1 MKAVAKTV
9 EPAAREAPLDHI
21 RPAYLEALTLVERLH
36 RRLLDVIK
44 DEFDRRGR
52 SDINSV
58 QALLLYNIGD
68 KELTAGELRT
78 RGYYLGSNVSYNL
91 KKLVEMAFLDHQRSR
106 VDRRSVRIKLT
117 DKGREVRDI
126 IETLYQK
133 HVRTVEQVGGINAEE
148 FSTLNK
154 SLHRLERFW
163 TDQIL
168 YRLYFD
174 CGWIDLPRPA
184 GRGFLLGCRKSR
196 SGALDVGPAVLH
208 SPMLGGWQAI
218 CYCRT
223 QSQILPGRM
232 IFSENR
238 LPLFGIMRFPK
249 DRRRPCPAPG
259 DCDVGDLEPQA
270 NKRRGGIVL
279 GRLGRG

>member
-1 MKAVAKTV
+1 MVPCIGGKTGPVTRNKNIREGVMMKTVMKTV
-9 EPAAREAPLDHI
+9 EPAERQAKFDHI
-21 RPAYLEALTLVERLH
+21 RPLYLDALTLVERLH

-91 KKLVEMAFLDHQRSR
+91 KKLVEMGFLDHQRSR
-106 VDRRSVRIKLT
+106 VDRRSVRIRLT
-117 DKGREVRDI
+117 ETGSEVRDI
-126 IETLYQK
+126 VEGLYQK

-168 YRLYFD
+168 YRL
-174 CGWIDLPRPA
+174 
-184 GRGFLLGCRKSR
+184 
-196 SGALDVGPAVLH
+196 
-208 SPMLGGWQAI
+208 
-218 CYCRT
+218 
-223 QSQILPGRM
+223 
-232 IFSENR
+232 
-238 LPLFGIMRFPK
+238 
-249 DRRRPCPAPG
+249 
-259 DCDVGDLEPQA
+259 
-270 NKRRGGIVL
+270 
-279 GRLGRG
+279 